1 MPSFPQLPVIQ
12 PGWTP
17 LHVASS
23 CARKHCTRLLLAAGA
38 DPNVTDV
45 EGRTPL
51 DVTGYAYYYQDQEVN
66 KLQ

>member
-1 MPSFPQLPVIQ
+1 MPLFQ

-23 CARKHCTRLLLAAGA
+23 CTRKHCTRLLLAAGA
-38 DPNVTDV
+38 DPNIKDL

-51 DVTGYAYYYQDQEVN
+51 DVAGYAYYYEKDIIEDQ
-66 KLQ
+66 